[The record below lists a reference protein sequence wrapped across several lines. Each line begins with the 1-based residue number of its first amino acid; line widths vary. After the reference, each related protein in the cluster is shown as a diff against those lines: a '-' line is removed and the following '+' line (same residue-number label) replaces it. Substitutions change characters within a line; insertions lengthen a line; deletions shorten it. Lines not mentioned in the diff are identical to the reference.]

1 MPRGL
6 PNSSAIRPA
15 RPPAATDHGMRVV
28 RVIARLNIGGPARQV
43 VVLDQGLRALGCE
56 TLLVYGAPGS
66 AEGALDDLARD
77 RGVPTVIMPTLGRRI
92 SVLRDAITAVRLI
105 RILFASRPDVVHTHT
120 AKAGTLGRMAGAI
133 YNLTRPRSRRC
144 AIVHTFHGN
153 VFSGYFGRVGSGLT
167 RMTERA
173 LARLTDRIITLSPQQ
188 RDEITTRFR
197 IAPPDRVE
205 VVAAG
210 HDLDRLLTLER
221 GDDRLRREMGWTGH
235 DVVVGY
241 VGRLVGIKDVQTLL
255 RAVAAI
261 ASACPHVRLLV
272 AGDGGERAMLED
284 LARALNLGGITRFI
298 GWSTD
303 LSRLYAAIDIVA
315 LTSLNEGMPAS
326 LIEGMAAG
334 RPVVATRVGGVPEL
348 VTDGENGLL
357 VDVRDVAATARAIQ
371 SLANDAARRD
381 AFGRCARRAVG
392 RRFAPER
399 LARETLLVYEA
410 ALISRR
416 GRSSA
421 MRPAPASEL

>member
-1 MPRGL
+1 
-6 PNSSAIRPA
+6 
-15 RPPAATDHGMRVV
+15 MRVV
-28 RVIARLNIGGPARQV
+28 RVIARLNIGGPARQI

-56 TLLVYGAPGS
+56 TLLVYGAPGA
-66 AEGALDDLARD
+66 AEGALDDLARERD
-77 RGVPTVIMPTLGRRI
+77 VPTVVMPTLGRRI
-92 SVLRDAITAVRLI
+92 SLLRDATTAYRLV

-133 YNLTRPRSRRC
+133 YNLTRRRSRRC

-153 VFSGYFGRVGSGLT
+153 VFSGYFGRVGSGLA

-173 LARLTDRIITLSPQQ
+173 LARLTDRIITLSAQQ
-188 RDEITTRFR
+188 RAEITTRFR
-197 IAPPDRVE
+197 IAPADRVE

-210 HDLDRLLTLER
+210 HDLQRLLTLEP
-221 GDDRLRREMGWTGH
+221 GDDRLRRELGWTSGE
-235 DVVVGY
+235 VIVGY
-241 VGRLVGIKDVQTLL
+241 VGRLVGIKDVPALL

-261 ASACPHVRLLV
+261 AHRCPHVRLLV
-272 AGDGGERAMLED
+272 AGDGGERAVLED
-284 LARALNLGGITRFI
+284 LARELKIAGITRFI

-303 LSRLYAAIDIVA
+303 LARLYAAVDIVA

-348 VTDGENGLL
+348 VTDGENGHLAEP
-357 VDVRDVAATARAIQ
+357 RDISAIARALE
-371 SLANDAARRD
+371 SLVNDPAQRE
-381 AFGRCARRAVG
+381 AFGRCARLAVG

-410 ALISRR
+410 ALASRR

-421 MRPAPASEL
+421 TRAAAASEL